1 MDEAYAFIDYL
12 LDAKVNARAADYVEY
27 ATSNEAAFEF
37 IDQDLRH
44 DPTLYP
50 SQEELSLLN
59 VKQPYTQ
66 AEQKKLMRHWLKIK
80 AQR

>member
-1 MDEAYAFIDYL
+1 M
-12 LDAKVNARAADYVEY
+12 NARAADYVEY
-27 ATSNEAAFEF
+27 ATSNEGAFEF
-37 IDQDLRH
+37 VNPDLLN

-50 SQEELSLLN
+50 TKEELSLLN

-66 AEQKKLMRHWLKIK
+66 AEQKKLMRQWLKIK